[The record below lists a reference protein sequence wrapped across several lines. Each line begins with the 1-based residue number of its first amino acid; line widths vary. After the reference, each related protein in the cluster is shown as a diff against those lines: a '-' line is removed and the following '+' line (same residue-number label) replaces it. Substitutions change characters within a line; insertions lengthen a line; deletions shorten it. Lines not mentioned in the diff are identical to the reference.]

1 LIRRELAGLGEGN
14 NNHRDIAA
22 IELRLESSHLT
33 EVSLAR
39 QSSQVAQKNQQRTVV
54 EMATELGVTAV
65 QVEQR
70 KLINAD
76 VFHALEKCPR
86 SEAKFVRRLLD
97 KKKGRP
103 DLAPLLIN

>member
-1 LIRRELAGLGEGN
+1 MDVLIGRQLAGLGEGDHD
-14 NNHRDIAA
+14 HRDTAA

-76 VFHALEKCPR
+76 VFHALEGHLYLKPNFFGVC
-86 SEAKFVRRLLD
+86 
-97 KKKGRP
+97 
-103 DLAPLLIN
+103 